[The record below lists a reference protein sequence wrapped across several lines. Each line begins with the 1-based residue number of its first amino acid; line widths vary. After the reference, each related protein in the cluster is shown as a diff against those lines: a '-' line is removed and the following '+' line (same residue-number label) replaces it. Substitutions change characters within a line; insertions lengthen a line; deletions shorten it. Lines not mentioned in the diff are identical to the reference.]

1 MPLGED
7 GESMQ
12 VWTNWAGTVRA
23 TPRTEVMVRDL
34 QHVQELCRMTATS
47 EGALKVVGSGHSF
60 TAIAQATDVLVRVDR
75 LTGLQSVDRGSGR
88 VWVGA
93 GTPLHVLGPLLAR
106 AGLALT
112 NMGDIDRQT
121 IAGAVSTG
129 THGTGSTY
137 TGLAGQLTGV
147 ELVTADGA
155 VRRYGRD
162 DREWG
167 GVALSLGALGIVTAV
182 QIQCVPSF
190 LLCAH
195 EQPDR
200 LDSVLASLD
209 ETVDAA
215 DHFEF
220 YWFPHTD
227 RVQTKTNTRLP
238 HDAARDPLPA
248 WRARLDDDL
257 LSNTVFDGVNR
268 LLTRAPRLTP
278 AANQVAA
285 RALSARTYTDTSYDV
300 FATRR
305 TVRFRES
312 EYSLPRAAVP
322 DLLRTLRMWCDRYDA
337 RIPFPVEVRFAAAD
351 DLWLSTAYGRESG
364 YVAVHQYHRRDHR
377 RYFEAFWAMLRD
389 HDARP
394 HWGKMHDLEA
404 DELRSRYPRFDD
416 FLALRD
422 DLDPGRVF
430 SNPYLDHV
438 LG

>member
-1 MPLGED
+1 MAE
-7 GESMQ
+7 
-12 VWTNWAGTVRA
+12 WTNWAGTVRA
-23 TPRTEVMVRDL
+23 TPRAEVMVRDVP
-34 QHVQELCRMTATS
+34 HAQELCRMTAAS
-47 EGALKVVGSGHSF
+47 GGALKVVGSGHSF
-60 TAIAQATDVLVRVDR
+60 TAIAEATDVLVRVDR
-75 LTGLQSVDRGSGR
+75 LSGVRAVDRETAR

-93 GTPLHVLGPLLAR
+93 GTPLHVLGPLLSHE
-106 AGLALT
+106 GLALT

-129 THGTGSTY
+129 THGTGAAY

-147 ELVTADGA
+147 ELVTADGE
-155 VRRYGRD
+155 VRRYDRD
-162 DREWG
+162 DPEWG
-167 GVALSLGALGIVTAV
+167 GVALSLGALGIVTAL

-190 LLCAH
+190 LLQAH
-195 EQPDR
+195 EQPDV

-227 RVQTKTNTRLP
+227 RVQTKTNTRVA
-238 HDAARDPLPA
+238 DVARRDPLPP

-257 LSNTVFDGVNR
+257 LSNAVFEGVNR
-268 LLTRAPRLTP
+268 LLTRVPRLTP
-278 AANQVAA
+278 AANQVAV

-312 EYSLPRAAVP
+312 EYSVPRAAVP
-322 DLLRTLRMWCDRYDA
+322 DLLRQLRTWGDRHGA

-351 DLWLSTAYGRESG
+351 DLWLSTAYGRETG

-377 RYFEAFWAMLRD
+377 AYFEAFWSMLRD

-394 HWGKMHDLEA
+394 HWGKMHDLDA
-404 DELRSRYPRFDD
+404 AELRSRYERFDD
-416 FLALRD
+416 FVALRD
-422 DLDPGRVF
+422 ALDPSRVF
-430 SNPYLDHV
+430 GNPYLERV